1 MKMLF
6 LRIEK
11 CADCPYLRSHI
22 TENPCKNKYYCA
34 KTFKTIEEWNGNNKL
49 DKLPDWC
56 PLDDEE
62 NLYKEHEEG

>member
-11 CADCPYLRSHI
+11 CADCPYLRSYI
-22 TENPCKNKYYCA
+22 PDEPFDGYFYCA

-49 DKLPDWC
+49 DKVPNWC

-62 NLYKEHEEG
+62 NLYKKQEE